1 MLVGLL
7 IILSRDANQEK
18 HLDENELTKTL
29 QQTNEEIMQLRR
41 RVDQLESDARGNL
54 RSLPDTWLLSDNFL
68 KRAFGVY
75 GHNLLAG
82 LIIAAIL
89 FACSLFVFLAAGG
102 LSLLSS
108 NF

>member
-1 MLVGLL
+1 M
-7 IILSRDANQEK
+7 
-18 HLDENELTKTL
+18 DENELTKTL
-29 QQTNEEIMQLRR
+29 QQTNEEITQLRR
-41 RVDQLESDARGNL
+41 RVDLLESDARLNR

-82 LIIAAIL
+82 LIIAAII

-102 LSLLSS
+102 ISLLTNS
-108 NF
+108 F